1 MNMKNKT
8 DEMVK
13 IIDISAW
20 IALLT
25 ILAVVIGALT
35 WGFFGTMLLREETT
49 GVIVKSGRI
58 INIYAADNYRL
69 LDLNISSSEYVE
81 TGKVIA
87 RVDRPELVNEI
98 NQMTARRAAETEISI
113 KRAELIEESQIVTP
127 EAGRV
132 VDVFVYNG
140 DFVRRGDKI
149 ATISKEAP
157 DGKAMEC
164 YLFIPASQIKN
175 IRKNMNV
182 NIYPANV
189 NKKLYGNMTGIVT
202 TISEFPVTENH
213 MFSLLGSRELA
224 QEFLKGGACYE
235 VYINLVTSEETP
247 TGYAWTTSF
256 GPPNRFGNITLCDAS
271 VILEKVRPIDLFFQ
285 R

>member
-1 MNMKNKT
+1 MKKH

-25 ILAVVIGALT
+25 IFAVIAGALT
-35 WGFFGTMLLREETT
+35 WGFFGTMLLREDTT
-49 GVIVKSGRI
+49 GVMVKSGRI
-58 INIYAADNYRL
+58 INIYATDDFRL
-69 LDLNISSSEYVE
+69 LDLNIDSSEYVQME
-81 TGKVIA
+81 QVIA
-87 RVDRPELVNEI
+87 RAEQIDLVNEI
-98 NQMTARRAAETEISI
+98 NQIIARNAPLAEISV
-113 KRAELIEESQIVTP
+113 KRAKLIEESQITTP

-132 VDVFVYNG
+132 VDVFVHSG

-157 DGKAMEC
+157 DGRAMEC
-164 YLFIPASQIKN
+164 YLFIPAGQIKN
-175 IRKNMNV
+175 VRKNMDV

-189 NKKLYGNMTGIVT
+189 NNKLYGNMTGIVT

-213 MFSLLGSRELA
+213 LFNLLGSMELA
-224 QEFLKGGACYE
+224 REFLKDGACYE
-235 VYINLVTSEETP
+235 VYINLETSEDTV

-271 VILEKVRPIDLFFQ
+271 IIMDKVRPIDFFFG

>member
-1 MNMKNKT
+1 MKKK

-25 ILAVVIGALT
+25 IFAVIAGALT
-35 WGFFGTMLLREETT
+35 WGFFGTMLLREDTT
-49 GVIVKSGRI
+49 GVMVKSGRI
-58 INIYAADNYRL
+58 INIYAASDYRL
-69 LDLNISSSEYVE
+69 LDLNVKSSEYVDM
-81 TGKVIA
+81 GQVIVRA
-87 RVDRPELVNEI
+87 DWPELVNEI
-98 NQMTARRAAETEISI
+98 NQMIARNAAANEINV
-113 KRAELIEESQIVTP
+113 KRAKLIEESQIVAP
-127 EAGRV
+127 EAGRI
-132 VDVFVYNG
+132 VDVFVNSG

-157 DGKAMEC
+157 DGRAVEC
-164 YLFIPASQIKN
+164 YLFVPANQIKN

-202 TISEFPVTENH
+202 KISEFPVTENH
-213 MFSLLGSRELA
+213 MFNLLGSRELA
-224 QEFLKGGACYE
+224 QEFLKEGACYE
-235 VYINLVTSEETP
+235 VYINLVTSEETV

-256 GPPNRFGNITLCDAS
+256 GPQKRFGNITLCDAS
-271 VILEKVRPIDLFFQ
+271 VVLEKVRPIDLFFK